1 MCCEYFNHK
10 FVGIDQKILCEL
22 FHNLIT
28 FSMFQSD
35 HNKTKK
41 TNKKKENSPKN
52 SFIFKK
58 INPQI
63 KTVKPVYNNQ
73 PWDSKK
79 LAIVKKWPLF
89 KGCPSKFWQAGDQAG
104 RCRQVVVVQRQS
116 LTQVWLYS
124 VQQPPLGPEKC
135 GRYAE
140 GCLEKIS
147 GK

>member
-1 MCCEYFNHK
+1 
-10 FVGIDQKILCEL
+10 
-22 FHNLIT
+22 
-28 FSMFQSD
+28 MFQSD

-89 KGCPSKFWQAGDQAG
+89 KGCPSKFTLSFGKLG
-104 RCRQVVVVQRQS
+104 IRPVVVDRWS
-116 LTQVWLYS
+116 LLR
-124 VQQPPLGPEKC
+124 G
-135 GRYAE
+135 GH
-140 GCLEKIS
+140 
-147 GK
+147 